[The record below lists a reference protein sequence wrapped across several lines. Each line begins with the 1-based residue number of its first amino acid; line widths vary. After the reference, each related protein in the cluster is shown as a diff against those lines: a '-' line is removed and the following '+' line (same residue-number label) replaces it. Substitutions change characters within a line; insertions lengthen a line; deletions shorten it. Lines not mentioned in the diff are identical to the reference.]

1 MATEQQTDAFA
12 QAMTDGYTF
21 AGEAITLGAA
31 MREGAP
37 DPALPVRLPL
47 ATLAR
52 HGLVA
57 GATGTGKT
65 KSLQG
70 FAESL
75 SRAGVSVLI
84 MDIKGDVSGISQP
97 GEPNPKIEERARET
111 GIPWQPSAFPVELL
125 TMSDQPGVRLRS
137 TVSELGP
144 VLFSKMLELNANQ
157 QGAMALV
164 FKYADDHKLPLVD
177 IADIRATLQYLQGPG
192 RDEIAAEYGAIHP
205 SSAGVI
211 ARKLLELEGQ
221 GANAIFGE
229 PSFEVADLARTDA
242 DGRGIV
248 NILRLADIQDRPK
261 VFSTFM
267 LGLLA
272 EVYHT
277 FPEEGDVD
285 KPKLVFVIDEAH
297 LVFSEASEA
306 LLDQLESTIK
316 LIRSKGIGVV
326 FCTQQPTDIPDAV
339 LGQLGFK
346 IQHALRAFTAKDRK
360 SIRLVAQNYP
370 ESPFYDV
377 ETLLTSL
384 GTGEA
389 LVTGL
394 SEKGLPTPLAR
405 TMMAAPESRMDT
417 ITEQELAAV
426 MAGSALA
433 GKYNQAVDPTS
444 AAELLAAKLEQMT
457 AETQATAAREAE
469 AKAAPEA
476 PRSSR
481 SAKEDDSFLE
491 ELSKNTM
498 VRQASRTVV
507 REVTRGLLGAF
518 LGSSRRR

>member
-1 MATEQQTDAFA
+1 MATDQQADQFA
-12 QAMTDGYTF
+12 AAMTAGYTF
-21 AGEAITLGAA
+21 EGEAVTLGAA
-31 MREGAP
+31 MRDAAA

-47 ATLAR
+47 ATLSR

-70 FAESL
+70 FAEGL
-75 SRAGVSVLI
+75 SKAGVSVLI

-97 GEPNPKIEERARET
+97 GEPHPKIEERAKAT

-144 VLFSKMLELNANQ
+144 VLFSKMLELNDNQ

-177 IADIRATLQYLQGPG
+177 TSDVRATLAYLQGQGKP
-192 RDEIAAEYGAIHP
+192 EIAAEYGAIHP
-205 SSAGVI
+205 SSASVI

-221 GANAIFGE
+221 GANDFFGE

-242 DGRGIV
+242 AGRGVV
-248 NILRLADIQDRPK
+248 NILRLVDIQDKPK
-261 VFSTFM
+261 MFSTFM

-272 EVYHT
+272 EVYQT

-285 KPKLVFVIDEAH
+285 KPKLVVVIDEAH
-297 LVFSEASEA
+297 LVFSEASDA

-326 FCTQQPTDIPDAV
+326 FCTQQPTDIPEAV
-339 LGQLGFK
+339 LGQLGFR

-370 ESPFYDV
+370 ESQFYDV
-377 ETLLTSL
+377 ESLLTAL

-394 SEKGLPTPLAR
+394 SEDGLPTPLAR
-405 TMMAAPESRMDT
+405 TMMAAPQSRMDT
-417 ITEQELAAV
+417 ITDAELEAV
-426 MAGSALA
+426 VAGSALA
-433 GKYNQAVDPTS
+433 AKYNTTVDPKS
-444 AAELLAAKLEQMT
+444 AAELLTAKLER
-457 AETQATAAREAE
+457 AATAAEAV
-469 AKAAPEA
+469 KAEPETAPA
-476 PRSSR
+476 RSSA
-481 SAKEDDSFLE
+481 STKEDDSFLE
-491 ELSKNTM
+491 DLSKNTM

-507 REVTRGLLGAF
+507 REVTRGLMGALF
-518 LGSSRRR
+518 GKR